1 MFYEPNYSK
10 VCVCTEF
17 PIFEDL
23 ILKFIYN
30 FLFIEKKVIFL
41 SNSILFEKKKI
52 LENVVPLY
60 AIFSF
65 VSLKKSALLV
75 QRE

>member
-23 ILKFIYN
+23 LILKCIYN
-30 FLFIEKKVIFL
+30 FLFLEKKVIFL
-41 SNSILFEKKKI
+41 SDSILFEKKNF
-52 LENVVPLY
+52 LGNVVPL
-60 AIFSF
+60 
-65 VSLKKSALLV
+65 
-75 QRE
+75 